1 MVLCQLTYTT
11 NRQINIS
18 TCPHRVVILNI
29 APKVF
34 RTAKLSE
41 SNASAPTNKPPKNGL
56 GNWNV
61 IWKRGVTTMQALT
74 IALTKQVVLTE
85 KTSSNIKKR
94 TQTTECHL
102 SSHWT
107 TIQKHPELC
116 KIFKEPP
123 VLAFRK
129 PKSLKDILV
138 RADISPRSAYNGQ
151 CQKCDS
157 RRCMTCKNIQC
168 THKFSSTHTGE
179 KFIIYCNANCKTEN
193 IIYLLECAI
202 CGLQYIGETKQQL
215 SKRLNGHRSDAN
227 CKPDLPLSRHLRSTG
242 HHDSFGKL
250 KVTIIDHN
258 PKWDDKS
265 RQERESF
272 WIRKLKDLITEW
284 NQWEKVISS
293 LDSYSCWSPPV
304 VFSYIQFAL
313 LAQSIYS
320 TLWRAVFLNE
330 FGYYTIFN
338 NILTVLFDTFT
349 NNVSFLYLI
358 LFLFLI

>member
-1 MVLCQLTYTT
+1 MIGTDCTY
-11 NRQINIS
+11 S
-18 TCPHRVVILNI
+18 VERVAFVITYHP
-29 APKVF
+29 AF
-34 RTAKLSE
+34 
-41 SNASAPTNKPPKNGL
+41 SN
-56 GNWNV
+56 
-61 IWKRGVTTMQALT
+61 
-74 IALTKQVVLTE
+74 
-85 KTSSNIKKR
+85 
-94 TQTTECHL
+94 L
-102 SSHWT
+102 SSIVREHWT

-116 KIFKEPP
+116 KIFKEP

-129 PKSLKDILV
+129 LKSLKDILV

-168 THKFSSTHTGE
+168 TQKFSSTHTGE

-215 SKRLNGHRSDAN
+215 SKRLNRHRSDAN

-272 WIRKLKDLITEW
+272 WIRKLKTLSPNGI
-284 NQWEKVISS
+284 NEKK
-293 LDSYSCWSPPV
+293 
-304 VFSYIQFAL
+304 
-313 LAQSIYS
+313 
-320 TLWRAVFLNE
+320 
-330 FGYYTIFN
+330 
-338 NILTVLFDTFT
+338 
-349 NNVSFLYLI
+349 
-358 LFLFLI
+358 

>member
-18 TCPHRVVILNI
+18 TFPHRVVILNI
-29 APKVF
+29 
-34 RTAKLSE
+34 
-41 SNASAPTNKPPKNGL
+41 
-56 GNWNV
+56 
-61 IWKRGVTTMQALT
+61 
-74 IALTKQVVLTE
+74 
-85 KTSSNIKKR
+85 
-94 TQTTECHL
+94 
-102 SSHWT
+102 T

-116 KIFKEPP
+116 KVFKEPP

-138 RADISPRSAYNGQ
+138 RADISPRPVYNGQ

-227 CKPDLPLSRHLRSTG
+227 CKPDLPLSGHLRSTG

-272 WIRKLKDLITEW
+272 WIRKLKTLSPNGI
-284 NQWEKVISS
+284 NEKK
-293 LDSYSCWSPPV
+293 
-304 VFSYIQFAL
+304 
-313 LAQSIYS
+313 
-320 TLWRAVFLNE
+320 
-330 FGYYTIFN
+330 
-338 NILTVLFDTFT
+338 
-349 NNVSFLYLI
+349 
-358 LFLFLI
+358 

>member
-1 MVLCQLTYTT
+1 MLLCQLTYTT

-34 RTAKLSE
+34 RTAKVSE
-41 SNASAPTNKPPKNGL
+41 SKASAPTNKPPKNGL

-61 IWKRGVTTMQALT
+61 IWKRGVTTMRALT
-74 IALTKQVVLTE
+74 IVLTKQVVLTE

-94 TQTTECHL
+94 TRTTECHL
-102 SSHWT
+102 SSH
-107 TIQKHPELC
+107 TILRSVIYPASFVSTRQPYKNTQSC
-116 KIFKEPP
+116 VKSSK
-123 VLAFRK
+123 K

-168 THKFSSTHTGE
+168 TQKFSSTHTGE

-272 WIRKLKDLITEW
+272 WIRKLKTLSPNGI
-284 NQWEKVISS
+284 NEKK
-293 LDSYSCWSPPV
+293 
-304 VFSYIQFAL
+304 
-313 LAQSIYS
+313 
-320 TLWRAVFLNE
+320 
-330 FGYYTIFN
+330 
-338 NILTVLFDTFT
+338 
-349 NNVSFLYLI
+349 
-358 LFLFLI
+358 